1 MILSLIVSIFVV
13 FSNDYFHQ
21 AEKTRSC
28 FFAINTTKHNF
39 QEAAR
44 NFHGSIDT
52 PVSVN
57 DIWRSSSLQKKKK
70 SHLSLS
76 SHPGEPFLTHLDQM
90 IFI

>member
-21 AEKTRSC
+21 AEKT
-28 FFAINTTKHNF
+28 INTTKHNF
-39 QEAAR
+39 QEAAQ
-44 NFHGSIDT
+44 NFHGSVDT

-57 DIWRSSSLQKKKK
+57 DIWRSSSLQKK

>member
-57 DIWRSSSLQKKKK
+57 DIWRSSSLQKKKN
-70 SHLSLS
+70 
-76 SHPGEPFLTHLDQM
+76 LTSVSARTQGNL
-90 IFI
+90 FSPTSTK